1 MRKSLMVVM
10 LTVFLLVFCG
20 APQETPKAEAEKPAE
35 KAGADMYYSQLSES
49 ELMRFIK
56 AFPTFRTEME
66 KAGKDWES
74 TEGPDAFM
82 AMMGQYSMLHK
93 ELPELDAKL
102 KAAGMSWNE
111 FMPAMGKTFMSIAA
125 VFVDS
130 AMMAMKEQTKGMEG
144 DMAKEMMKSMEEANA
159 AYKDVPQVNKD
170 LVRKHLKDLEAVLDV
185 D

>member
-1 MRKSLMVVM
+1 MRKSLLVVM

-20 APQETPKAEAEKPAE
+20 APQEAPKAEAEEP
-35 KAGADMYYSQLSES
+35 AGADMYYAELNES
-49 ELMRFIK
+49 ELTRFIK

-66 KAGKDWES
+66 KANKEWEA

-102 KAAGMSWNE
+102 TAAGMPWKE
-111 FMPAMGKTFMSIAA
+111 FMPAMGKTFMSVAA

-130 AMMAMKEQTKGMEG
+130 LMMDMKKQTKGMDDET
-144 DMAKEMMKSMEEANA
+144 AKEMMKNMEEANA
-159 AYKDVPQVNKD
+159 VYKDVPQVNKD
-170 LVRKHLKDLEAVLDV
+170 LVRKHIKDLEAVLDV